1 MVVTEE
7 VRLQRAVSYLLC
19 TPYSGGEIRWR
30 ASGVRLPASCLVR
43 LLDCKRDAPVQST
56 NGQARRSA
64 SSHVSSSPAC
74 LPDASDLQWIIFG
87 NFECHDTIPK
97 STTLAS
103 SKCLPSL

>member
-7 VRLQRAVSYLLC
+7 VRLQRAVGYLLR
-19 TPYSGGEIRWR
+19 TVYSGGEIRWR

-43 LLDCKRDAPVQST
+43 LLDCKRDVPVQST

-64 SSHVSSSPAC
+64 SSHVSSC

-103 SKCLPSL
+103 SRCLPSL